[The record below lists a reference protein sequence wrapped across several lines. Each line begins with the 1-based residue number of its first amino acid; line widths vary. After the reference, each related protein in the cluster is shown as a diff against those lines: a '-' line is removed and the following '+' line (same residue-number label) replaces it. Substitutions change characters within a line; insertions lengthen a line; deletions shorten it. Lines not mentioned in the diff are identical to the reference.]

1 MAQTTL
7 EKAASTVSAQPA
19 AAPGAAPLRTVA
31 LLGYDVKW
39 IDDPKEAQAVAEML
53 NTVASDRLSAV
64 DDLAVVERVQIDKIM
79 KELELNMTGLTDPA
93 KRIEAGKL
101 LGARFLLTGSGFRLG
116 DEIYVQTKIID
127 AETGQVKGL
136 IARCPKST
144 PNAEI
149 IAKACDVLADGLP
162 RKMAELTPQV
172 APQPSPA
179 ELLKERFGRQ
189 AFSWL
194 IAAHEEHKGPP
205 IIDPAVQ
212 TELEHLL
219 SDAGQKVKSLDKKT
233 AQAVTSGEK
242 KIDAAAQDGTYDL
255 FIVAE
260 GFSEFGKRFNADLVA
275 CVARV
280 EIKIIDARTG
290 RVLAS
295 GDGEGRATD
304 LAENLAAKQALRK
317 AARQVFMK
325 LSEKLSLA
333 TAKPAESPATSAAPA
348 APKS

>member
-1 MAQTTL
+1 L
-7 EKAASTVSAQPA
+7 
-19 AAPGAAPLRTVA
+19 
-31 LLGYDVKW
+31 
-39 IDDPKEAQAVAEML
+39 
-53 NTVASDRLSAV
+53 
-64 DDLAVVERVQIDKIM
+64 
-79 KELELNMTGLTDPA
+79 
-93 KRIEAGKL
+93 
-101 LGARFLLTGSGFRLG
+101 
-116 DEIYVQTKIID
+116 
-127 AETGQVKGL
+127 
-136 IARCPKST
+136 
-144 PNAEI
+144 
-149 IAKACDVLADGLP
+149 
-162 RKMAELTPQV
+162 
-172 APQPSPA
+172 
-179 ELLKERFGRQ
+179 
-189 AFSWL
+189 
-194 IAAHEEHKGPP
+194 AAHEEHKGPP